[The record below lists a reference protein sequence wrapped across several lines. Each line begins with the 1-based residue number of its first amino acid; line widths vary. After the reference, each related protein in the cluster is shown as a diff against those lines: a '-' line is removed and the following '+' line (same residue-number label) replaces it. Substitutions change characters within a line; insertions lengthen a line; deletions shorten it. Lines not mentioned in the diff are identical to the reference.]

1 MRIVIDLQAAQASSR
16 FRGIGRHAL
25 SLVHAMARCAEDHE
39 IVLLLNGL
47 LPDSIMPIRTAFAAY
62 GARVSCEVF
71 DVPDPTDP
79 AWADQAAWHA
89 CAMRVREHALL
100 SLAPDVV
107 LITSL
112 FEMDPAVVAVG
123 GGLGAV
129 PTAVIFYDLIPYIHP
144 DVYLKNPRLKVCY
157 FRQIEA
163 LKQADVWWAI
173 AESVRREGVDCLGLP
188 VEQIEV
194 ISPDA
199 EPFFKPAQLSRAD
212 REGVWS
218 RYGLTQPFVMTVGGG
233 CPRKNIPALIAAY
246 SKLPDAIG
254 QGHQL
259 LVVCALSEGE
269 KARWFAEANKV
280 GLPAGALVLPGHV
293 PDDDLCVLYQ
303 STALFVFP
311 SWHEGFGLPALEAMR
326 CGAPVIGANTT
337 SVPEVIDNEAALFDP
352 FSVDDMAALMTRA
365 LTDASFRQSLVDH
378 ASVAASRFCW
388 DRSGQQA
395 MASLTCLVERKKDA
409 DVLISQPNKPRL
421 AYVSPLPPIQSGIAE
436 YSVELLPHLAV
447 YYTIDVIVDQDE
459 VIDPWVQAHCGIRSA
474 DWFRAHSEGY
484 DHVLYHMGNSE
495 YHAYQLPLLEIIP
508 GVVVLHDFYLSGLL
522 ASLEDGGKWE
532 RALSYGHGYK
542 ALGYAQLCE
551 AVKRYPCSLEIIES
565 SLGVVVHSQEAKQFG
580 LSWYGL
586 PPERFTVV
594 PLLRDATRS
603 AQRAAAR
610 AALGIEADAF
620 LVCAFGIIGPHKL
633 NDRLFSAFGEARLSQ
648 AKASRLLFVG
658 TGDLSYIE
666 KLRHSAEEKGCLHQ
680 VSVTGWVSQRD
691 YQQYLAAAD
700 LAVQLR
706 TDSRGETSGA
716 VLDCLKYGV
725 PTIVNACGSLAEL
738 DAEVVC
744 RLPAAF
750 SDAELTAALDRLW
763 QDQAGRAQLG
773 VAARDYLLAQHDP
786 ARCAAQYHEAMTR
799 YYQAYRQTNL
809 SQLFASLSAFIRHPK
824 DSRLLSLSQAIA
836 HNAPRKNRRRQL
848 LLDVSAIAKRDIKTG
863 IQRVVRAMSVACL
876 AQQDPRY
883 DVELVSASGRDKA
896 YRYARALTHRWLG
909 LRAPS
914 ISDDLIDYASG
925 DVLLVL
931 DSYPI
936 NSVRQRLFY
945 QRLRQ
950 KGVRVYF
957 VVYDLLPVTH
967 PAFFPPN
974 KNKTTPFLDYL
985 HVVSEA
991 DGAVC
996 ISKATAQAL
1005 THWLAAE
1012 APDRLA
1018 DFDVQAAYLAGDIAN
1033 SVPTNEM
1040 PKTPPALLDRLS
1052 HTPVFLMVGTLE
1064 PRKGHADV
1072 LDAFDQLWAV
1082 GVSATL
1088 VVVGKEG
1095 WLVNALCD
1103 RLRTH
1108 PEQGKQLHWLSGI
1121 SDAYLEAV
1129 YARSDA
1135 LIAASVAEGF
1145 GLPLIEAA
1153 QKGLPVIARDIPVFR
1168 EVLGD
1173 YGVYFDGNAKDGLVP
1188 VITDFLSEEKGE
1200 REAKRGLLPFDY
1212 SWETSAARLADL
1224 FFGE

>member
-1 MRIVIDLQAAQASSR
+1 MRIVIDLQAVQSGSR

-39 IVLLLNGL
+39 IILLLNGL
-47 LPDSIMPIRTAFAAY
+47 LPDAIMSIRRAFAPY
-62 GARVSCEVF
+62 GTRVSCEVF

-79 AWADQAAWHA
+79 AWADRAAWHA
-89 CAMRVREHALL
+89 CAVRVREHVLL
-100 SLAPDVV
+100 SLQPDAV

-112 FEMDPAVVAVG
+112 FEMDPAAVVTVS
-123 GGLGAV
+123 GGLGTL
-129 PTAVIFYDLIPYIHP
+129 PTAVIFYDLIPYIYP
-144 DVYLKNPRLKVCY
+144 DLYLKSPSEKKCY
-157 FRQIEA
+157 YPQIEA
-163 LKQADVWWAI
+163 LKQADVWWAST
-173 AESVRREGVDCLGLP
+173 ESVRREGVDCLGLP

-194 ISPDA
+194 IPPDA
-199 EPFFKPAQLSRAD
+199 EPFFKPTQLSRAQCEAV
-212 REGVWS
+212 RS

-233 CPRKNIPALIAAY
+233 CPRKNMPALIDAY

-259 LVVCALSEGE
+259 LLVCALSEAE
-269 KARWFAEANKV
+269 KRCFFALADRA
-280 GLPAGALVLPGHV
+280 GLPAGVLVLPGHV

-311 SWHEGFGLPALEAMR
+311 SWHEGFGLPVLEAMR

-365 LTDASFRQSLVDH
+365 LTEAAFRQSLVDH
-378 ASVAASRFCW
+378 ARLAASRFCW

-395 MASLTCLVERKKDA
+395 MASLARLVERKKDA
-409 DVLISQPNKPRL
+409 EVPAQQRKPRL

-436 YSVELLPHLAV
+436 YSVELLPHLAAH
-447 YYTIDVIVDQDE
+447 YTIDVIVDQDE

-495 YHAYQLPLLEIIP
+495 YHAYQLPLLETIP
-508 GVVVLHDFYLSGLL
+508 GVVVLHDFFLSRLL
-522 ASLEDGGKWE
+522 S
-532 RALSYGHGYK
+532 RAKDKRRWQDALCYAHGYQ
-542 ALGYAQLCE
+542 ALGYPRRRE
-551 AVKRYPCSLEIIES
+551 AVKRYPCSLEVIES

-586 PPERFTVV
+586 SSERFTVV

-610 AALGIEADAF
+610 AALGVEADAF
-620 LVCAFGIIGPHKL
+620 LVCAFGRVDAIKL
-633 NDRLFSAFGEARLSQ
+633 NDRLLFAFSEARLSE
-648 AKASRLLFVG
+648 AKASRLVFVG
-658 TGDLSYIE
+658 AGGRKFIK
-666 KLRHSAEEKGCLHQ
+666 KLRHSAKEKGCSHQ
-680 VSVTGWVSQRD
+680 VSVTGWVSQGD
-691 YQQYLAAAD
+691 YQQYLVAAD

-706 TDSRGETSGA
+706 TDSRGESSGA
-716 VLDCLKYGV
+716 VLDCLKYGL

-738 DAEVVC
+738 DADAVC
-744 RLPAAF
+744 RLPGAF

-763 QDQAGRAQLG
+763 QDETGRARLG
-773 VAARDYLLAQHDP
+773 VAARDYLLTQHDP
-786 ARCAAQYHEAMTR
+786 AYCAAQYHAAMR
-799 YYQAYRQTNL
+799 AFDQGHRRTNL
-809 SQLFASLSAFIRHPK
+809 SQLLASLSTFIRDPN
-824 DSRLLSLSQAIA
+824 DARLLSLSQAIA
-836 HNAPRKNRRRQL
+836 HNAPRNNRRRQL

-876 AQQDPRY
+876 AQQDLRY
-883 DVELVSASGRDKA
+883 SVALVSASGRGKA
-896 YRYARALTHRWLG
+896 YRYAHALTHRWLG
-909 LRAPS
+909 LKAPS
-914 ISDDLIDYASG
+914 ASDDLIDYASG

-931 DSYPI
+931 ESYPI
-936 NSVRQRLFY
+936 NSARQRLFY

-967 PAFFPPN
+967 PAFFLPN
-974 KNKTTPFLDYL
+974 ENKTHPFLDYL

-1018 DFDVQAAYLAGDIAN
+1018 DFDMKVCYLAGDIAN
-1033 SVPTNEM
+1033 SVPTDEM
-1040 PKTPPALLDRLS
+1040 PNTAPALLDRLS
-1052 HTPVFLMVGTLE
+1052 QTPVFLMVGTLE

-1072 LDAFDQLWAV
+1072 LAAFDQLWAA

-1088 VVVGKEG
+1088 VIVGKEG

-1103 RLRTH
+1103 RLKTH

-1129 YARSDA
+1129 YGRSEA

-1153 QKGLPVIARDIPVFR
+1153 QKGLPVIARDIPVFK

-1173 YGVYFDGNAKDGLVP
+1173 YGVYFDGDATDGLVS
-1188 VITDFLSEEKGE
+1188 VITDFLNEEKAE
-1200 REAKRGLLPFDY
+1200 REAKRGPLPFDY

>member
-1 MRIVIDLQAAQASSR
+1 MRIVIDLQAAQTGSR

-39 IVLLLNGL
+39 IILLLNGL
-47 LPDSIMPIRTAFAAY
+47 LPDAIMPIRTAFAPY

-79 AWADQAAWHA
+79 AWADRAAWHA
-89 CAMRVREHALL
+89 CAARVREHALL
-100 SLAPDVV
+100 SLQPDAV

-112 FEMDPAVVAVG
+112 FETDPAVVVTVPG
-123 GGLGAV
+123 VLGAV
-129 PTAVIFYDLIPYIHP
+129 PTAVIFYDLIPYLYP
-144 DVYLKNPRLKVCY
+144 EVYLKKPRLKACY

-173 AESVRREGVDCLGLP
+173 AGSVRKEGVDCLGLP

-194 ISPDA
+194 ITPDA
-199 EPFFKPAQLSRAD
+199 EPFFKPAQRSRAD
-212 REGVWS
+212 REAVWS

-233 CPRKNIPALIAAY
+233 CPRKNIPALITAY

-259 LVVCALSEGE
+259 LVVCALSERE
-269 KARWFAEANKV
+269 KARWFALANKA

-303 STALFVFP
+303 STAVFVFP
-311 SWHEGFGLPALEAMR
+311 SWHEGFGLPVLEAMR

-365 LTDASFRQSLVDH
+365 LTEAAFRQSLVDH
-378 ASVAASRFCW
+378 ARLAASRFCW

-395 MASLTCLVERKKDA
+395 MASLACLVEGKKDA
-409 DVLISQPNKPRL
+409 EVPAQQRKPRL

-436 YSVELLPHLAV
+436 YSVELLPHLAA

-474 DWFRAHSEGY
+474 DWLRAHSEDY

-495 YHAYQLPLLEIIP
+495 HHAYQLPLLETIP
-508 GVVVLHDFYLSGLL
+508 GVVVLHDFFLSRLL
-522 ASLEDGGKWE
+522 S
-532 RALSYGHGYK
+532 RAKDKRRWQDALRYAHGYQ
-542 ALGYAQLCE
+542 ALGYRRRE
-551 AVKRYPCSLEIIES
+551 AVKRYPCSLEVIES

-610 AALGIEADAF
+610 AALGVEADAF
-620 LVCAFGIIGPHKL
+620 LVCAFGRVDAIKL
-633 NDRLFSAFGEARLSQ
+633 NDRLLFAFSEARLSQ
-648 AKASRLLFVG
+648 AKASRLVFVG
-658 TGDLSYIE
+658 AGGRKFIK
-666 KLRHSAEEKGCLHQ
+666 KLRHSAEEKECSHQ

-706 TDSRGETSGA
+706 TDSRGESSGA
-716 VLDCLKYGV
+716 VLDCLKYSL

-738 DAEVVC
+738 HADAVC

-750 SDAELTAALDRLW
+750 SDAELAAALDRLW
-763 QDQAGRAQLG
+763 QDETGRTRLG
-773 VAARDYLLAQHDP
+773 AAARDYLLAQHDP
-786 ARCAAQYHEAMTR
+786 ARCAAQYHAAMTS
-799 YYQAYRQTNL
+799 YHQGYRTNL
-809 SQLFASLSAFIRHPK
+809 SQLLASLSPFIRDPNEA
-824 DSRLLSLSQAIA
+824 RLLSLSQAIA
-836 HNAPRKNRRRQL
+836 HNTPRKNRRRQL

-863 IQRVVRAMSVACL
+863 IERVVRAMSVACL
-876 AQQDPRY
+876 AQQDLRY
-883 DVELVSASGRDKA
+883 SVALVSASGRGKA
-896 YRYARALTHRWLG
+896 YRYAHALTHRWLG
-909 LRAPS
+909 LKAPS
-914 ISDDLIDYASG
+914 ASDDFIDYAPG

-931 DSYPI
+931 DLCPLVSMQ
-936 NSVRQRLFY
+936 QRFFY

-957 VVYDLLPVTH
+957 VVHDLLPVTH
-967 PAFFPPN
+967 PAFFLPN
-974 KNKTTPFLDYL
+974 ENKTHPFLDYL

-1005 THWLAAE
+1005 THWLAAK

-1018 DFDVQAAYLAGDIAN
+1018 DFDVQVCYLAGDIAN
-1033 SVPTNEM
+1033 SVPTDEM
-1040 PKTPPALLDRLS
+1040 PNTAPALLDRLS
-1052 HTPVFLMVGTLE
+1052 QTPVFLMVGTLE

-1072 LDAFDQLWAV
+1072 LAAFDQLWAA

-1088 VVVGKEG
+1088 VIVGKEG
-1095 WLVNALCD
+1095 WLVHALCD

-1129 YARSDA
+1129 YARSEA

-1153 QKGLPVIARDIPVFR
+1153 QKGLPVIARDIPVFK

-1173 YGVYFDGNAKDGLVP
+1173 YGVYFDGDATDGLVS
-1188 VITDFLSEEKGE
+1188 VITDFLSEEKAE
-1200 REAKRGLLPFDY
+1200 REAKRGPLPFDY